1 MAGRISRGFALLRA
15 SWNVL
20 KLDKELMVFP
30 ILSFLACLAVLAV
43 IATPVALTPSLR
55 EQFFAEGGG
64 PEELGSAG
72 QAAMYALLFLYYLVS
87 YFLMIF
93 FNTALVSCALI
104 RFRGG
109 DPTVSDG
116 LRGATARLPQ
126 ILAWSLLAATVGL
139 VLHLIEERV
148 KLVGKIVVRFVGAAW
163 TIVTYFVVPVLAV
176 EKLGPLDAIKRST
189 ELLRKTWGE
198 SLIGQLSLGLATV
211 LLSLP
216 GIAVMILGGL
226 AMESTNSPWLL
237 VGLIGL
243 GALYLLVLAIAVSAM
258 RQIFLT
264 GMYLYASTGQVAPG
278 FSEDLMRS
286 AFRSKG

>member
-1 MAGRISRGFALLRA
+1 MTGRTSRGFALLRA

-20 KLDKELMVFP
+20 KLDKELMIFP

-43 IATPVALTPSLR
+43 IATPVVVSPTLQHQL
-55 EQFFAEGGG
+55 FGEGGAEEG
-64 PEELGSAG
+64 PHSPMLWVF
-72 QAAMYALLFLYYLVS
+72 LFLYYLAS

-116 LRGATARLPQ
+116 LRAAMARLPQ
-126 ILAWSLLAATVGL
+126 IAAWALLAATVGL
-139 VLHLIEERV
+139 VLGMIEERV
-148 KLVGKIVVRFVGAAW
+148 KIVGKIIVRLIGAGW

-176 EKLGPLDAIKRST
+176 EKLGPFAAIRRSL
-189 ELLRKTWGE
+189 ELLKKTWGE
-198 SLIGQLSLGLATV
+198 SVVGQFSLGLATA

-216 GIAVMILGGL
+216 GVALITLGVL
-226 AMESTNSPWLL
+226 AGDSAQSVWL
-237 VGLIGL
+237 VAASVTL
-243 GALYLLVLAIAVSAM
+243 GALYLLVLAILVSAM

-264 GMYLYASTGQVAPG
+264 GTYLFASTGQVADG
-278 FSEDLMRS
+278 FSEDQLRS
-286 AFRSKG
+286 AFRFKAS